1 VASPFNG
8 VSQPLVASINQ
19 CFLAFNNGSTVY
31 AKATFCNSTFSTFEN
46 FNDAGCTAK
55 IASFNYVPNICFS
68 DRSKYSF
75 PNNAASGMFT
85 CADPSPP
92 VTTPAPQTQPLTTP
106 TPTQPLLTTAASST
120 ASIAVSTSVAA
131 LAALAVVLI

>member
-1 VASPFNG
+1 MRISVILLLALSLSLVAGTFAFTGSYYTDSACNNSVASPFNG
-8 VSQPLVASINQ
+8 VFQPVVASINQ

-68 DRSKYSF
+68 D
-75 PNNAASGMFT
+75 G
-85 CADPSPP
+85 
-92 VTTPAPQTQPLTTP
+92 L
-106 TPTQPLLTTAASST
+106 TAANIHSLTMLLPGCS
-120 ASIAVSTSVAA
+120 
-131 LAALAVVLI
+131 LVLTRIPPQ